1 MENKLILYN
10 GPTSPFGRK
19 VKIASIIQEINLEEK
34 IINVY
39 EADFLDKK
47 NPLRKIPTLLVNNL
61 SIVDSDNICLYFDS
75 ITKKNTL
82 FPKINYWQIMSF
94 TSVAN
99 GLMETVLERFMEI
112 SRPKGEKSQKFIDK
126 LETRA
131 IRTINWLENNVNN
144 FNDNKLTMDKI
155 AIACALDYTMF
166 RFTNEWQLKN
176 INLSSWLEDFQK
188 HIFMQTTIPN
198 LDIKRKNKFKC

>member
-1 MENKLILYN
+1 MNNKLILYN

-19 VKIASIIQEINLEEK
+19 VKIVSLVQQINLEEK

-47 NPLRKIPTLLVNNL
+47 NPLRKIPTLLVNN
-61 SIVDSDNICLYFDS
+61 SAIIDSDNICIYFDS

-82 FPKINYWQIMSF
+82 FPHEKYWQIMSY

-99 GLMETVLERFMEI
+99 GLMESILERFMEI
-112 SRPKGEKSQKFIDK
+112 SRPDGEKSLNFINK

-131 IRTINWLENNVNN
+131 FRSINWLENNLKN
-144 FNDNKLTMDKI
+144 FNDNIFTMDKI
-155 AIACALDYTMF
+155 AIACALEYTVF
-166 RFTNEWQLKN
+166 RFTDKWQENNK
-176 INLSSWLEDFQK
+176 NLSIWLENFQK
-188 HIFMQTTIPN
+188 NDFMKSTIPD
-198 LDIKRKNKFKC
+198 LTLTPKPKLS